1 MSTRLQIED
10 NGPMELWTVEE
21 TAAYLRVP
29 VATLHK
35 WRYLGKGP
43 RGHRIGKYLRFEPAE
58 VRRWVQSS

>member
-1 MSTRLQIED
+1 MSTRPRIQAD
-10 NGPMELWTVEE
+10 GPSELWTAEE
-21 TAAYLRVP
+21 TAAFLRVP

-43 RGHRIGKYLRFEPAE
+43 RGHRIGKHLRFEPAE